1 MHCEEKTRM
10 HCEEKTRMYCTVLY
24 KNALFAISSDNS
36 SSQYKHKTGGSNQTP
51 SQYLP
56 FYTFSVGV
64 RVLYM
69 IFSPR
74 TVSATNIMTVGMSLS
89 TSRMV
94 GVAAVTG
101 KTESNSDG
109 DRDGVEVWASEVLPP
124 HTALF

>member
-1 MHCEEKTRM
+1 M
-10 HCEEKTRMYCTVLY
+10 
-24 KNALFAISSDNS
+24 
-36 SSQYKHKTGGSNQTP
+36 
-51 SQYLP
+51 
-56 FYTFSVGV
+56 
-64 RVLYM
+64 LYM

-74 TVSATNIMTVGMSLS
+74 TISATNIMTVRMSLS